1 MATEKTEKP
10 VKKTKKK
17 KASSGTK
24 QKVLKGIVIALWVMF
39 FAVAIGLPLYIYS
52 VSINFLGLYGGMP
65 SFSSL
70 ENPENDLSSEL
81 YSTDG
86 VMLGKYFRKNRV
98 NATYEELSPNL
109 VKALIA
115 IEDSRFEDHSGIDP
129 ESMGRVAAGVAK
141 YAVTGNKENLAGGG
155 STLSQQLAKNL
166 FNLRSD
172 EKYEGK
178 FYGINRNIDMLFNK
192 TKEWIM
198 AVRLERSYTKKEIL
212 AMYLNTVEFGSNSY
226 GIKTASQTFYSKNPN
241 ELDVQEAA
249 TLAGI
254 VQAPTRLSPYFHP
267 ESATLKRN
275 TVLIKM
281 ADHDYISKATA
292 DSIMQQ
298 PLSLK
303 YTVENHNLGAAPYF
317 RSVIKDFLTKW
328 AKEHGY
334 DIYEDGLKI
343 YTTIDSRMQKHAEL
357 AVSNHMRKLQA
368 KFEKEW
374 GDRNPWVDEHN
385 REIKNFIEDEAKKSD
400 HYRQLVRKYGKDA
413 DSVWIVMK
421 TKRPMRVFSYNK
433 GEIDTLMSP
442 LDSVRYYKRYLHT
455 GFMAMDPYSGAI
467 KAWVGGIDFKHFKFD
482 HVMQSKRQ
490 PGSTFKPFVYAT
502 AIENGYSPCYTVYD
516 VPRSYPTGGEPAT
529 WSPSNSDGKYSN
541 EPMTIRQAL
550 AQSINTVTAEIM
562 YKMQPANVVALA
574 KRMGIKSEL
583 EPVLSLALGVN
594 EVSVYEMVGAYSTFV
609 NKGVYTQPFFITRI
623 EDKNG
628 NVLFE
633 PQPKTI
639 EALNEETAYLMLH
652 MLQGGTQLRG
662 GSALGLS
669 SELRHNIEI
678 GAKTGTT
685 QNGSDGW
692 FMGVTPELVAG
703 AWVGGD
709 NRAIRFRSWLSGQG
723 ARTAMPIWED
733 FMLKTY
739 NDPQLE
745 IDKTTFETPKQ
756 PLSIEI
762 NCARY
767 NQMYYGSGSQ
777 PDTSG
782 INTQQPV
789 DMGEIF

>member
-1 MATEKTEKP
+1 MATTETP
-10 VKKTKKK
+10 VKKKKK
-17 KASSGTK
+17 KTKSGTK
-24 QKVLKGIVIALWVMF
+24 QKVLGGIVIALWVLF
-39 FAVAIGLPLYIYS
+39 FGVVIGLPLYIYS
-52 VSINFLGLYGGMP
+52 VSTNFLGLYGGMP
-65 SFSSL
+65 GFSTL

-81 YSTDG
+81 YSSDG
-86 VMLGKYFRKNRV
+86 VQLGKYYRKNRV

-115 IEDSRFEDHSGIDP
+115 IEDVRFEGHSGIDP
-129 ESMGRVAAGVAK
+129 ESMGRVAFGVVK
-141 YAVTGNKENLAGGG
+141 YAFTGNKDNLEGGG

-166 FNLRSD
+166 FSLRSD
-172 EKYEGK
+172 ERYEGK
-178 FYGINRNIDMLFNK
+178 LYGINRNIDMLFNK
-192 TKEWIM
+192 TKEWIT

-226 GIKTASQTFYSKNPN
+226 GIKTASQTFYGKNPN

-254 VQAPTRLSPYFHP
+254 VQAPSRLSPFYHP
-267 ESATLKRN
+267 EAAQLKRN
-275 TVLIKM
+275 TVVLKM
-281 ADHDYISKATA
+281 AEHDYISKSTA
-292 DSIMQQ
+292 DSILQQ
-298 PLSLK
+298 PLALK
-303 YTVENHNLGAAPYF
+303 YSVESHNQGVAPYF

-328 AKEHGY
+328 AREHGY

-343 YTTIDSRMQKHAEL
+343 YTTIDSRLQKYAEE
-357 AVSNHMRKLQA
+357 AVAGHMGKLQT

-374 GDRNPWVDEHN
+374 AGRNPWVDENN
-385 REIKNFIEDEAKKSD
+385 REISGFIEQEAKRSE
-400 HYRQLVRKYGKDA
+400 HYQKLVRKYGKGA
-413 DSVWIVMK
+413 DSVDIVMK
-421 TKRPMRVFSYNK
+421 AKRPMRIFSYK

-442 LDSVRYYKRYLHT
+442 LDSVRHYKRFLHT

-467 KAWVGGIDFKHFKFD
+467 RAWVGGIDFKHFKFD

-502 AIENGYSPCYTVYD
+502 AIENGYSPCYTIYD
-516 VPRSYPTGGEPAT
+516 VPRSYPTGGDPPSWEPK
-529 WSPSNSDGKYSN
+529 NSDGKFTN
-541 EPMTIRQAL
+541 QPMSLREAM
-550 AQSINTVTAEIM
+550 AQSINSVTADIM
-562 YKMQPANVVALA
+562 YKMKPENVVSLA
-574 KRMGIKSEL
+574 RRMGIKSDL
-583 EPVLSLALGVN
+583 EPVLALALGTSD
-594 EVSVYEMVGAYSTFV
+594 VSVYEMVGAYSTFV

-639 EALNEETAYLMLH
+639 EALNEETAYLMVH
-652 MLQGGTQLRG
+652 MLKGGTQLG
-662 GSALGLS
+662 GGTALGLS
-669 SELRHNIEI
+669 PQLRHNIEI

-685 QNGSDGW
+685 QNASDGW
-692 FMGVTPELVAG
+692 FMGITPELVAG

-709 NRAIRFRSWLSGQG
+709 NRSIRFRSWLSGQG

-733 FMLKTY
+733 FMLKAY
-739 NDPQLE
+739 NDPQLD
-745 IDKTTFETPKQ
+745 IDKTTFDAPRE

-767 NQMYYGSGSQ
+767 NQNYGGASTNE

-782 INTQQPV
+782 INTQAPI
-789 DMGEIF
+789 DPGDIF

>member
-1 MATEKTEKP
+1 MAAETP
-10 VKKTKKK
+10 VKKKK
-17 KASSGTK
+17 KAASGGGTK
-24 QKVLKGIVIALWVMF
+24 QRVLKGVVIALWLMF
-39 FAVAIGLPLYIYS
+39 FGVVVGLPLYIYT
-52 VSINFLGLYGGMP
+52 VSTNFLGLYGGMP
-65 SFSSL
+65 PFSSL

-81 YSTDG
+81 YSSDG
-86 VMLGKYFRKNRV
+86 VQLGKYYRKNRV

-115 IEDSRFEDHSGIDP
+115 IEDVRFEDHSGIDP
-129 ESMGRVAAGVAK
+129 ESMGRVAFKSVLLGQ
-141 YAVTGNKENLAGGG
+141 NAGGG

-166 FNLRSD
+166 FSLRSD

-178 FYGINRNIDMLFNK
+178 LYGINRKLDLLFNK

-226 GIKTASQTFYSKNPN
+226 GIKTASQTFYGKNPN
-241 ELDVQEAA
+241 ELDVQQAA

-254 VQAPTRLSPYFHP
+254 VQAPSRLSPFYNP
-267 ESATLKRN
+267 DAATLKRN
-275 TVLIKM
+275 TVLVKM
-281 ADHDYISKATA
+281 AEHDYISRATA

-298 PLSLK
+298 PLSLT
-303 YTVENHNLGAAPYF
+303 YNVESHNQGSAPYF

-343 YTTIDSRMQKHAEL
+343 YTTIDSRLQKHAEK
-357 AVSNHMRKLQA
+357 AVSDHMRKLQA

-374 GDRNPWVDEHN
+374 GGRNPWVDDSN
-385 REIKNFIEDEAKKSD
+385 QEIKGFIEQEAKRSD
-400 HYRQLVRKYGKDA
+400 HYQKLVRKYGKGA
-413 DSVWIVMK
+413 DSVDIVMQ
-421 TKRPMRVFSYNK
+421 TKRPMRIFSYTK

-442 LDSVRYYKRYLHT
+442 LDSVRYYKRFLHT

-467 KAWVGGIDFKHFKFD
+467 RAWVGGIDFKHFKFD
-482 HVMQSKRQ
+482 HVMQGKRQ

-502 AIENGYSPCYTVYD
+502 AIENGYSPCYSVYD
-516 VPRSYPTGGEPAT
+516 VPRSYPVEGQPNWEPK
-529 WSPSNSDGKYSN
+529 NSDGKYTN
-541 EPMTIRQAL
+541 QPMTMRQAL
-550 AQSINTVTAEIM
+550 AQSINTVTADIM
-562 YKMQPANVVALA
+562 YRMKPENVVSLA
-574 KRMGIKSEL
+574 KRMGFKSEL
-583 EPVLSLALGVN
+583 EPVLSLALGTSD
-594 EVSVYEMVGAYSTFV
+594 VSVYEMVGAYSTFV

-652 MLQGGTQLRG
+652 MLQGGTQLAG

-669 SELRHNIEI
+669 PELRHKIEI

-709 NRAIRFRSWLSGQG
+709 NRSIRFRSWLSGQG
-723 ARTAMPIWED
+723 ARTAMPIWQE
-733 FMLKTY
+733 FMLQAY
-739 NDPQLE
+739 NDPQLD
-745 IDKTTFETPKQ
+745 INKTTFEAPRE

-762 NCARY
+762 NCLRY
-767 NQMYYGSGSQ
+767 NQNYGGVGSGTNQ

-782 INTQQPV
+782 INTQAPV
-789 DMGEIF
+789 KVDEIF